1 MKKKIIFII
10 YLLLIS
16 NTSNTFA
23 KAQSNIVVKVE
34 NEIITN
40 YDIKNKILSSLFLAN
55 LPINQENINKIKK
68 NALESCIQNK
78 LKKIELSRFD
88 IKSEM
93 SQVNNYIRSITSRDL
108 ASLKNEFFKNDIDF
122 ELFLDE
128 VETQLKWQR
137 LIFNIYSKK
146 INLDEELIDK
156 EISKIVKENS
166 VLKEYKLAE
175 IVIPKNDNE
184 IDKKNINQVK
194 EKIIEVGFEE
204 TALKYSISS
213 TSTNNGEI
221 GWINEKSLSDKI
233 LNIIKYFKIG
243 QVSKPIIKQDSFLFL
258 KLLDTKES
266 RAEKINISKLKEG
279 LIKQKKNELFELYS
293 QSHLSKLKNTSL
305 IEYK

>member
-1 MKKKIIFII
+1 M
-10 YLLLIS
+10 
-16 NTSNTFA
+16 
-23 KAQSNIVVKVE
+23 
-34 NEIITN
+34 
-40 YDIKNKILSSLFLAN
+40 
-55 LPINQENINKIKK
+55 
-68 NALESCIQNK
+68 
-78 LKKIELSRFD
+78 
-88 IKSEM
+88 
-93 SQVNNYIRSITSRDL
+93 
-108 ASLKNEFFKNDIDF
+108 
-122 ELFLDE
+122 
-128 VETQLKWQR
+128 
-137 LIFNIYSKK
+137 
-146 INLDEELIDK
+146 
-156 EISKIVKENS
+156 
-166 VLKEYKLAE
+166 LKEYKLAE

-233 LNIIKYFKIG
+233 LNTIKYFKIG